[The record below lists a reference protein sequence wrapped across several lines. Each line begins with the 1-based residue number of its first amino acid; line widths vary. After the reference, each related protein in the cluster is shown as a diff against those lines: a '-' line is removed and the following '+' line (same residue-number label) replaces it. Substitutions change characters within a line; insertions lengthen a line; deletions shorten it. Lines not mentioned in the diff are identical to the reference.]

1 MVSGGNSLRSIVTVR
16 PLLMP
21 SKVSSHY
28 HSWKYSLTFIAQ
40 PLLCG
45 PPAVIL
51 KIYEIGTRIL
61 FMDFVCFQG
70 KQ

>member
-1 MVSGGNSLRSIVTVR
+1 MVSGGNTLGSILTAK

-21 SKVSSHY
+21 SKVTSLS
-28 HSWKYSLTFIAQ
+28 HSWKYSLTFMAQ

-51 KIYEIGTRIL
+51 KTYEFEARIYL
-61 FMDFVCFQG
+61 CVS
-70 KQ
+70 